1 MKRLVVAAMVLL
13 FAASGWSGENKK
25 NQDSVVAVPPPEVMP
40 VPKDSIAVVNYV
52 FFLTKLE
59 VKQESG
65 SKSKPGESGLEVSL
79 KVHVENHSEGAL
91 KGFEVKYLTLYQ
103 ENSKDEI
110 NTYKLTL
117 QEGKFPVEMA
127 IHTLKDFEFECTPFK
142 ATKTELKSGEKV
154 YGRILVRYNAT
165 DHFIS
170 TKPVEIKVNPP
181 SDTQPEKTN

>member
-1 MKRLVVAAMVLL
+1 MKRLVVAAVVLL

-25 NQDSVVAVPPPEVMP
+25 NQNSVVVVPPPEVMP

-52 FFLTKLE
+52 VFLTKLE
-59 VKQESG
+59 VTQG
-65 SKSKPGESGLEVSL
+65 SVSKNKPGKSGVEAAL
-79 KVHVENHSEGAL
+79 KIHVENHSEGAL
-91 KGFEVKYLTLYQ
+91 KGFEIKYLTLYK

-117 QEGKFPVEMA
+117 KEGKFPVEMA
-127 IHTLKDFEFECTPFK
+127 LHTLKDLEFVCTAFK
-142 ATKTELKSGEKV
+142 ATKAELKSGEKV

-170 TKPVEIKVNPP
+170 TKPVEMKVNPS